1 MEVVRFNFISGSD
14 AVIFFY
20 FDALMMVYF
29 IIIDSFLYYRNDFL
43 MYHFFLDI
51 AKGLLYVPYQI
62 SRKNVVSSLEVSSKC
77 QGSNQCCRW
86 LLNGSFPIQTSKTFS
101 KFISPAT
108 FRKKLISGT
117 LMRKRI
123 QHVTR
128 TIMYLQQL

>member
-1 MEVVRFNFISGSD
+1 MEVVRFNLISGSD

-20 FDALMMVYF
+20 FDALMMVYLT
-29 IIIDSFLYYRNDFL
+29 IDSFLYYRNDFL

-62 SRKNVVSSLEVSSKC
+62 SRKNVASSLEVSSKC
-77 QGSNQCCRW
+77 QGSNQRCRW